1 MAATR
6 GYPGYSRSSQARA
19 SFQARTSTASRVA
32 ASAGSSP
39 SYPAGPPRS
48 DQIEQRSAHCATHNS
63 VTRKTSN
70 SSRFSQVS
78 STTWFGSSVISGSW
92 AMDLSVGG
100 AWQLPPTT
108 TPTIIV
114 LPTRHRRALPNHGRK
129 ILPPTVG
136 VDGELAW
143 RVPSLAVPDPHGAQ
157 SLAELGQ
164 NPAVQLF
171 VERAMAAQP
180 RFGLTMRNAPA
191 VVQICRRLDG
201 IPLALELA
209 AARVEALTAEQLAV
223 RLDQRFRLLTGG
235 SRAAL
240 PRQQTLAAT
249 LDWSYGLLTRPERR
263 LFERLAVFAGG
274 WSLEEAE
281 AVCADDGLDP
291 EDVLDLLVRLV
302 RKSR

>member
-129 ILPPTVG
+129 ILPPTSA
-136 VDGELAW
+136 L
-143 RVPSLAVPDPHGAQ
+143 SLA
-157 SLAELGQ
+157 
-164 NPAVQLF
+164 
-171 VERAMAAQP
+171 R
-180 RFGLTMRNAPA
+180 LT
-191 VVQICRRLDG
+191 V
-201 IPLALELA
+201 
-209 AARVEALTAEQLAV
+209 
-223 RLDQRFRLLTGG
+223 
-235 SRAAL
+235 L
-240 PRQQTLAAT
+240 PRRETTARDGQYAT
-249 LDWSYGLLTRPERR
+249 Q
-263 LFERLAVFAGG
+263 
-274 WSLEEAE
+274 
-281 AVCADDGLDP
+281 ADD
-291 EDVLDLLVRLV
+291 R
-302 RKSR
+302 

>member
-129 ILPPTVG
+129 ILPPTPGRWLG
-136 VDGELAW
+136 VPYTTWHCSYRRPRRPRAPPHTGPDAVSTEPVAAVAW
-143 RVPSLAVPDPHGAQ
+143 LQG
-157 SLAELGQ
+157 
-164 NPAVQLF
+164 
-171 VERAMAAQP
+171 
-180 RFGLTMRNAPA
+180 
-191 VVQICRRLDG
+191 
-201 IPLALELA
+201 
-209 AARVEALTAEQLAV
+209 
-223 RLDQRFRLLTGG
+223 
-235 SRAAL
+235 
-240 PRQQTLAAT
+240 
-249 LDWSYGLLTRPERR
+249 
-263 LFERLAVFAGG
+263 
-274 WSLEEAE
+274 
-281 AVCADDGLDP
+281 
-291 EDVLDLLVRLV
+291 
-302 RKSR
+302 